1 MPGRAVLLRA
11 GPGVV
16 NERQQFALTHP
27 VERGARLRDLHAP
40 PPEILAAV
48 RARTVERRD
57 KRTGLILK
65 SVLAVDR

>member
-1 MPGRAVLLRA
+1 M
-11 GPGVV
+11 
-16 NERQQFALTHP
+16 NERQEFALRNP

-40 PPEILAAV
+40 PPDILAAV
-48 RARTVERRD
+48 RARTQERRD